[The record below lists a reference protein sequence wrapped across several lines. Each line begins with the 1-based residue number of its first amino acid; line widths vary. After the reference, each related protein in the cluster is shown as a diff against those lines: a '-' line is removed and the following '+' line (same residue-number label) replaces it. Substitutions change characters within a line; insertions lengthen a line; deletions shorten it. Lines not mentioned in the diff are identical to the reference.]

1 MKKILAFLVVILM
14 VCFLITP
21 VQAAEFIT
29 YNVNIYTNNE
39 LVATDVKQETGN
51 WDFPIGYY
59 YEDLYG
65 EFDKATCL
73 INGVSGKCFC
83 WDGENISVLTNT
95 YNPADF
101 GDVVTLNVYY
111 TKPVEAEPEPEPE
124 YGQVILKLSNPDN
137 VEYPETIEFNGT
149 KGADKQL
156 VSASFQESED
166 PSCDYILLTSLDN
179 SYVWDFTFNGT
190 LFRVENTE
198 DIPWTANF
206 PWKTD
211 LVLHKPDEPEPEP
224 LENTEY
230 IDVIY
235 YFSYAPGGVSDDG
248 DPSKAAVSFG
258 PYTILAENLYSC
270 EELGLPQDGNTAIY
284 NDDTYAVGSV
294 YHQKGDPND
303 VYTVNYTLQIPYC
316 TVIVNYLDDKGN
328 EIFMHTHREFEAT
341 TAARGIQTYDV
352 SDCDKF
358 PIKGYEYK
366 EVTGDALI
374 GEANGDKVINII
386 YTEIIPEQEPEP
398 TPEPEPD
405 PEPTPEPQPEPEPEP
420 TPVPEPDPVI
430 PEPEPVVPEP
440 VVVPEPEPVIPE
452 PTPEPEPEPEPVPVI
467 PIAEPVPQPTPPE
480 PAPQPQPEPTTEPEP
495 VIQEQEILQ
504 IIEAKTGPVDDLFT
518 VVIPEPIVREQRV
531 DEIPITRETPVVE
544 EEEIVEEEVPLVAAA
559 TPVWSVVNLILL
571 VTTIF
576 TLLKFSKKDKY
587 NVFNYAFPLL
597 ALGLFIWT
605 ENVHNPWVWID
616 KWTILQFTIYAISL
630 FCRVVCFHKKE
641 EEPEEANE

>member
-1 MKKILAFLVVILM
+1 MKKILAFLIVILM

-21 VQAAEFIT
+21 VQAAEFII

-95 YNPADF
+95 YSPVDF

-111 TKPVEAEPEPEPE
+111 TKEVEIEPEPEPVF
-124 YGQVILKLSNPDN
+124 GDVTLNLSNPDN
-137 VEYPETIEFNGT
+137 VEYEDVVFNGV
-149 KGADKQL
+149 KGADKQ
-156 VSASFQESED
+156 SFTAPFVND
-166 PSCDYILLTSLDN
+166 ILSTSLDV
-179 SYVWDFTFNGT
+179 SYNWTYTFDGLTYNI
-190 LFRVENTE
+190 TE
-198 DIPWTANF
+198 FPWTA
-206 PWKTD
+206 D
-211 LVLHKPDEPEPEP
+211 LILHKPDEPEPEP
-224 LENTEY
+224 LEDTEY
-230 IDVIY
+230 IDVTY
-235 YFSYAPGGVSDDG
+235 YFSYAPGGVEVDG
-248 DPSKAAVSFG
+248 DPSKAAISFG

-270 EELGLPQDGNTAIY
+270 EELGLPQNGNTAIY
-284 NDDTYAVGSV
+284 NGDTYAVGTV

-303 VYTVNYTLQIPYC
+303 VYTVNYTLQVPYC
-316 TVIVNYLDDKGN
+316 TIIVNYLDDQGN
-328 EIFMHTHREFEAT
+328 EIFMYTHREFEAT
-341 TAARGIQTYDV
+341 TAAKGIQTYDV
-352 SDCDKF
+352 SDCDRF
-358 PIKGYEYK
+358 EIAGYEYK

-386 YTEIIPEQEPEP
+386 YTEIIPEPEPEP

-405 PEPTPEPQPEPEPEP
+405 PEPQPEPEP
-420 TPVPEPDPVI
+420 TPTPEPVPKPDQVI
-430 PEPEPVVPEP
+430 PEPEPQPQPVIPEP

-452 PTPEPEPEPEPVPVI
+452 PTPESEPEPVPII
-467 PIAEPVPQPTPPE
+467 PIAEPVPQPTLPE
-480 PAPQPQPEPTTEPEP
+480 PAPQPWPEPTPEPE
-495 VIQEQEILQ
+495 QEEIPQ
-504 IIEAKTGPVDDLFT
+504 IIEAKTGPVDDLFI
-518 VVIPEPIVREQRV
+518 VEIPQPIVRTQRV
-531 DEIPITRETPVVE
+531 DEIPVTRAILETPVV

-559 TPVWSVVNLILL
+559 TPVWSIVNLILL

-605 ENVHNPWVWID
+605 ENVHNPWVWVD
-616 KWTILQFTIYAISL
+616 KWTILQFTVYAISL

-641 EEPEEANE
+641 DEDEEK

>member
-14 VCFLITP
+14 ICFLITP

-83 WDGENISVLTNT
+83 WDGENISVLTKT
-95 YNPADF
+95 YSPVDF

-124 YGQVILKLSNPDN
+124 FGQVILKLFNPDN

-149 KGADKQL
+149 KGADKQS
-156 VSASFQESED
+156 VFASFQESED
-166 PSCDYILLTSLDN
+166 SSCDYILLTSLDN
-179 SYVWDFTFNGT
+179 SYIWDFTFNGT
-190 LFRVENTE
+190 LFRIENTE
-198 DIPWTANF
+198 DIPWTANS
-206 PWKTD
+206 PWTTD

-224 LENTEY
+224 LEDTEY

-235 YFSYAPGGVSDDG
+235 YFSYAPGGVSYDG

-270 EELGLPQDGNTAIY
+270 EELGLPQNGNIAIY
-284 NDDTYAVGSV
+284 NGDTYAVGSV

-303 VYTVNYTLQIPYC
+303 VYTVNYTLQVPYC
-316 TVIVNYLDDKGN
+316 TVIVNYLDDQGN

-341 TAARGIQTYDV
+341 TAAKGVQTYDV
-352 SDCDKF
+352 SDCDRF
-358 PIKGYEYK
+358 EITGYEYK
-366 EVTGDALI
+366 EVIGDTLI
-374 GEANGDKVINII
+374 GEANGDKIINII
-386 YTEIIPEQEPEP
+386 YTEIIPE
-398 TPEPEPD
+398 PEPEPI
-405 PEPTPEPQPEPEPEP
+405 PEPQ
-420 TPVPEPDPVI
+420 PEPDPVI
-430 PEPEPVVPEP
+430 PEPEPQPEPVVPEP
-440 VVVPEPEPVIPE
+440 VIVQEPEPVIPE
-452 PTPEPEPEPEPVPVI
+452 PTPAPEPEPEPVPVI

-480 PAPQPQPEPTTEPEP
+480 PVLEPQPEPQSQPEPEQI
-495 VIQEQEILQ
+495 IQEQEILQ
-504 IIEAKTGPVDDLFT
+504 VIEAKTGPVDDLFI
-518 VVIPEPIVREQRV
+518 VEIPEPIVRKQRV
-531 DEIPITRETPVVE
+531 DEIPVTRAIPETPVVEE

-571 VTTIF
+571 VATIF

-605 ENVHNPWVWID
+605 ENVHNPWTWVD
-616 KWTILQFTIYAISL
+616 KWTIVQFLAYIAAIIFRL
-630 FCRVVCFHKKE
+630 PIFHKKE
-641 EEPEEANE
+641 EPEETNE